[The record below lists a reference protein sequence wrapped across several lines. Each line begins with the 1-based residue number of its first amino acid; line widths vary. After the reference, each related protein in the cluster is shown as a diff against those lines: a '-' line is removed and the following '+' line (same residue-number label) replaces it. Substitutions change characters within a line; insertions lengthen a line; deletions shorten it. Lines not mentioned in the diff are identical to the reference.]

1 MPVRASQKD
10 LIKSMLEVY
19 SDEPATL
26 IYSMWQGY
34 YKGSAEQ
41 VNPDIVRIRQLFGDR
56 IKDGVSDGFHTSGHA
71 DVETLQMVCRIL
83 KPRLGIIPIHKDAS
97 VTYRKL
103 DIAKEYRIIESS
115 ERLDGITIFI

>member
-1 MPVRASQKD
+1 MLVRASQKD

-34 YKGSAEQ
+34 YNGSAEQ
-41 VNPDIVRIRQLFGDR
+41 VNPDIVRIRQLFGNR

-71 DVETLQMVCRIL
+71 DVE
-83 KPRLGIIPIHKDAS
+83 RLYKWFAG
-97 VTYRKL
+97 Y
-103 DIAKEYRIIESS
+103 
-115 ERLDGITIFI
+115 